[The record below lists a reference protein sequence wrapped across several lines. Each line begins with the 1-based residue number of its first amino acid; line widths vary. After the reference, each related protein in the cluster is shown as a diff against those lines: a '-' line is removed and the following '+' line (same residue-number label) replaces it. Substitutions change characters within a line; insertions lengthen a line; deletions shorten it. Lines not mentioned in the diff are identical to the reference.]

1 MASLNIN
8 SLLAHIEKLLVFM
21 SSSKINLLFINET
34 KLDLTIYDSDLYLP
48 GFELIRNDRV
58 SEMGVMEV
66 GSVSMSDVI

>member
-34 KLDLTIYDSDLYLP
+34 KLDLTFDDSDLYLP
-48 GFELIRNDRV
+48 GFELIRNGCM